1 MYGCAINLSFLNAG
15 QDGLLWRL
23 FGRRHDSSYHRAGR
37 GSVLRN

>member
-23 FGRRHDSSYHRAGR
+23 FGRRHDWISWISAQA
-37 GSVLRN
+37 